1 LPNNESY
8 EALKKNVEVAKVIET
23 PPVKPKGLFNF
34 CSIYKICIY
43 FSLQRI
49 ESQRQDPKIIKI
61 DFN

>member
-1 LPNNESY
+1 LPNNETY

-34 CSIYKICIY
+34 CFIYKICIS
-43 FSLQRI
+43 FLLQRI
-49 ESQRQDPKIIKI
+49 ESQQQDRKIIKK